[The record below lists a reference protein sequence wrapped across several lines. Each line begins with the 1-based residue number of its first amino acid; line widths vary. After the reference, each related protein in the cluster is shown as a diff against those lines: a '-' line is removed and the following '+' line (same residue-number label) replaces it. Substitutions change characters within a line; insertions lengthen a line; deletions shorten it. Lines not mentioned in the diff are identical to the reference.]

1 MKAYLY
7 PYNIGSKSARALA
20 RALHSICVRENGTYV
35 PRSDHILINWG
46 NPRQPRWGKP
56 SQIHSKQFLNHW
68 DQLPATQNKR
78 DTFRVWQKA
87 GIPTPEWT
95 ADRKEAEKWI
105 REEGVVVVRTLLNGH
120 SGNGIVIAE
129 TVAQLGQAPLYTLYK
144 RKKKEF
150 RVHVFMGKVIDIQQ
164 KRLANGAKEEE
175 NYNQYIR
182 SHANG
187 WIFARE
193 NISEPKDL
201 RSLAVKAV
209 SALGLDFGAVD
220 IIYNEKENKCYCLE
234 VNSAPG
240 LEGQTLVSYTNA
252 IKEYINVS
260 GKGTEQSS
268 AKVQPNH
275 ASPTR
280 RVLLRKKGR

>member
-1 MKAYLY
+1 MKAVIF
-7 PYNIGSKSARALA
+7 PYNVGSKSARALA
-20 RALHSICVRENGTYV
+20 KALHTICVRENGTYV
-35 PRSDHILINWG
+35 PRPDHVIFNWG
-46 NPRQPRWGKP
+46 NPRAPRWKMLGGKV
-56 SQIHSKQFLNHW
+56 KNHW
-68 DQLPATQNKR
+68 GLLPIGQNKLLA
-78 DTFRVWQKA
+78 FREFQKQ
-87 GIPTPEWT
+87 GIPTPDWT
-95 ADRKEAEKWI
+95 TDRKEAENWL
-105 REEGVVVVRTLLNGH
+105 RNEGIVLARTLLNSH
-120 SGNGIVIAE
+120 SGNGIVLATKSAE
-129 TVAQLGQAPLYTLYK
+129 LASAPLYVLYK

-150 RVHVFMGKVIDIQQ
+150 RIHVFMGKVIDIQQ

-193 NISEPKDL
+193 NITEPKDL
-201 RSLAVKAV
+201 RSLAIKAV

-220 IIYNEKENKCYCLE
+220 IIYNEKENKCFCLE

-260 GKGTEQSS
+260 GKGTERKDT
-268 AKVQPNH
+268 KVQPSL
-275 ASPTR
+275 ASTAR
-280 RVLLRKKGR
+280 RVHLRPKGR